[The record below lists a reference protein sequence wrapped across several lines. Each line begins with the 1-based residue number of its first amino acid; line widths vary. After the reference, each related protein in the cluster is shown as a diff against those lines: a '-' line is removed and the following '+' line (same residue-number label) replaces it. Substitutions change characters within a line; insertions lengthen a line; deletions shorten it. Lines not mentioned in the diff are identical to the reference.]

1 MSSNN
6 INLNKQIQ
14 FNSLDNSN
22 NRLTTPIK
30 QKDNSFESN
39 NNIFSNNK
47 LFTINFSSEEKS
59 INESPKYNIESPYKN
74 CLTNE
79 LIKTLNYY
87 GSYNPKNKEDYN
99 QIDSIST
106 FNKNDNSQFK
116 SNEHNFFLGN
126 KIIRSQIS
134 CFNSSLDSS
143 TEDNKSLYQSFNSY
157 NINNDIHELDKQ
169 LDYINYSLKNI
180 LPKSF
185 PNLIKDESNKINSF
199 QFISCFNHSNN
210 NNNKRKIS
218 EFSLNF
224 NNLNNNKITNNKRNI
239 SDFSLNFNNLNN
251 NKIFNN
257 LNTDNNNLNNFR
269 NNNNLNGNNIKQFN
283 FPNQLSFMFSKNKNE
298 NKKPMKKKQ
307 KIEIREGDWIC
318 HKCNNLNFYFR
329 NVCNKCKSLKSEED
343 KFNGEKKL

>member
-47 LFTINFSSEEKS
+47 LFSINFSSEEKS
-59 INESPKYNIESPYKN
+59 INESPKYNIESPFKN

-99 QIDSIST
+99 QIDTISS
-106 FNKNDNSQFK
+106 FNKNNNSQFK
-116 SNEHNFFLGN
+116 SNDYNCFLGN
-126 KIIRSQIS
+126 KIFRSQIS

-143 TEDNKSLYQSFNSY
+143 TDDNKSLYQSFNSY
-157 NINNDIHELDKQ
+157 IINNDIHELDKQ

-185 PNLIKDESNKINSF
+185 QNLNIKDESKKFNSF
-199 QFISCFNHSNN
+199 QFISCFNNYN
-210 NNNKRKIS
+210 QNNNKRNIS

-224 NNLNNNKITNNKRNI
+224 NNIKYKK
-239 SDFSLNFNNLNN
+239 NFNNLNIDN
-251 NKIFNN
+251 
-257 LNTDNNNLNNFR
+257 NNNLNNLG
-269 NNNNLNGNNIKQFN
+269 NNKNLNENI
-283 FPNQLSFMFSKNKNE
+283 PNQLSFMSSN
-298 NKKPMKKKQ
+298 NKKEDKQPIKKRK
-307 KIEIREGDWIC
+307 KIEKREGDWIC
-318 HKCNNLNFYFR
+318 HKCNNLNFSFR
-329 NVCNKCKSLKSEED
+329 NSCNKCKSLKMEMD
-343 KFNGEKKL
+343 KFNEEKTQIY

>member
-47 LFTINFSSEEKS
+47 LFSINFSSEEKS
-59 INESPKYNIESPYKN
+59 INESPKYNIESPFKN

-185 PNLIKDESNKINSF
+185 QNLNIKDESKKFNSF
-199 QFISCFNHSNN
+199 QFISCFNNYN
-210 NNNKRKIS
+210 QNNNKRNIS

-224 NNLNNNKITNNKRNI
+224 NNIKYKK
-239 SDFSLNFNNLNN
+239 NFNNLNIDN
-251 NKIFNN
+251 
-257 LNTDNNNLNNFR
+257 NNNLNNLG
-269 NNNNLNGNNIKQFN
+269 NNKNLNENI
-283 FPNQLSFMFSKNKNE
+283 PNQLSFMSSN
-298 NKKPMKKKQ
+298 NKKEDKQPIKKRK
-307 KIEIREGDWIC
+307 KIEKREGDWIC
-318 HKCNNLNFYFR
+318 YKCNNLNFSFR
-329 NVCNKCKSLKSEED
+329 NSCNKCKSLKMEMD
-343 KFNGEKKL
+343 KFNEEKTQIY

>member
-47 LFTINFSSEEKS
+47 LFSINFSSEEKS
-59 INESPKYNIESPYKN
+59 INESPKYNIESPFKN

-116 SNEHNFFLGN
+116 SNEHNFF
-126 KIIRSQIS
+126 
-134 CFNSSLDSS
+134 F
-143 TEDNKSLYQSFNSY
+143 
-157 NINNDIHELDKQ
+157 
-169 LDYINYSLKNI
+169 
-180 LPKSF
+180 
-185 PNLIKDESNKINSF
+185 
-199 QFISCFNHSNN
+199 
-210 NNNKRKIS
+210 RK
-218 EFSLNF
+218 
-224 NNLNNNKITNNKRNI
+224 
-239 SDFSLNFNNLNN
+239 
-251 NKIFNN
+251 
-257 LNTDNNNLNNFR
+257 
-269 NNNNLNGNNIKQFN
+269 
-283 FPNQLSFMFSKNKNE
+283 
-298 NKKPMKKKQ
+298 
-307 KIEIREGDWIC
+307 
-318 HKCNNLNFYFR
+318 
-329 NVCNKCKSLKSEED
+329 
-343 KFNGEKKL
+343 